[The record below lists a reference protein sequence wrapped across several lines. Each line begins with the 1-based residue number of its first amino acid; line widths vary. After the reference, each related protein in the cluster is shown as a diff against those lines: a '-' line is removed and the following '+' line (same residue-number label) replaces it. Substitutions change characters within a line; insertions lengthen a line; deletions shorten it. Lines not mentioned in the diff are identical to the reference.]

1 MVSERVLLESPVSH
15 YPHYPW
21 CAYPEVCS
29 CGYEDH
35 LRGLAEAA
43 ADRLAEAE
51 AEEPSTST

>member
-1 MVSERVLLESPVSH
+1 LVSERVLLESPVS
-15 YPHYPW
+15 HYPW

-51 AEEPSTST
+51 EPSTST